1 MTRLT
6 QTRHAYGEALL
17 ELGSMRPEIVV
28 LDSDL
33 YNSTRTVLF
42 RDAFPERF
50 FDIGISEADMV
61 STAAGMAAT
70 GLIPYCNSFSMFIT
84 GICYMPVRTQI
95 AYPSLPVKL
104 IGSSAGLT
112 QGPDGASHQSLEDI
126 SIMRGL
132 PNMAVVS
139 PADEVET
146 RQATWA
152 IADCPGPVYMRLG
165 RYPVPRLF
173 DEGYRFELG
182 KATTLREGAD
192 VAIFA
197 TGHMVWKALDGADLL
212 APDGIDAQVIN
223 VSTIKPLD
231 EEAVRKAAAGAP
243 LLVSVEEHSIIGGL
257 GGALAECLAGIANT
271 PPLLRLGV
279 RDEFG
284 ESGLADELLEK
295 HRLTGRL
302 IAEDIRRAL
311 RQRESHA
318 S

>member
-1 MTRLT
+1 VTELI
-6 QTRHAYGEALL
+6 QTRYAFGEALL
-17 ELGSMRPEIVV
+17 ELGQRRPEIVV
-28 LDSDL
+28 LDADL
-33 YNSTRTVLF
+33 YQSTRTVLF

-70 GLIPYCNSFSMFIT
+70 GLIPYCNSFAMFIT
-84 GICYMPVRTQI
+84 GICYMPIRIQI

-112 QGPDGASHQSLEDI
+112 QGPDGASHQSLEDV
-126 SIMRGL
+126 SLMRSL
-132 PNMAVVS
+132 PNMAVLS
-139 PADEVET
+139 PADAIET
-146 RQATWA
+146 RQATFA
-152 IADCPGPVYMRLG
+152 IADWPGPVYMRLG
-165 RYPVPRLF
+165 RYPVPCVS
-173 DEGYRFELG
+173 DAGYRFEVG
-182 KATTLREGAD
+182 RAKTLREGGD

-197 TGHMVWKALDGADLL
+197 TGHMVCKALEAAERL
-212 APDGIDAQVIN
+212 ARDRIEAQVVN

-231 EEAVRKAAAGAP
+231 EAAVREAAGDVA

-257 GGALAECLAGIANT
+257 GSAIAECVSGIADS

-295 HRLTGRL
+295 HRLTGPL
-302 IAEDIRRAL
+302 IAEDVRRRL
-311 RQRESHA
+311 Q
-318 S
+318 